1 MSERQ
6 GEPMILELRQLNVF
20 IKTSH
25 ILRDVSLSVGEK
37 EVVCLVGRNGAG
49 KTTTLK
55 TIMGMLKPASGG
67 ITFMNG
73 EITGLP
79 THRIANLGIAFAPEE
94 SGIFP
99 DLTVEENIEMATW
112 QRQSSHSPEER
123 ISLAYEVFP
132 ALTKYRH
139 RKGTQMSGGERKMLS
154 VARALAM
161 DPHLFLI
168 DECFEGLSPIIVPRI
183 AESIHE
189 IVRMGHSIIMA
200 ESNIYHVPDFTDRLY
215 VIERGEIIFSGK
227 PIELKDNK
235 PVLKI
240 VSGAA

>member
-1 MSERQ
+1 
-6 GEPMILELRQLNVF
+6 MILEINHLNVF

-25 ILRDVSLSVGEK
+25 ILRDVSLSVGK
-37 EVVCLVGRNGAG
+37 DEVVCLIGRNGAG

-55 TIMGMLKPASGG
+55 AVMGFLKPDSGN
-67 ITFMNG
+67 IHFMDR
-73 EITGLP
+73 EITGMP
-79 THRIANLGIAFAPEE
+79 THQIANLGIGFAPEE

-112 QRQSSHSPEER
+112 QRPSSHSPEER
-123 ISLAYEVFP
+123 TALAYKVFP
-132 ALTKYRH
+132 ALTKYRL

-161 DPHLFLI
+161 DPHLFLL
-168 DECFEGLSPIIVPRI
+168 DECFEGLSPTIVPKI

-189 IVRMGHSIIMA
+189 IVKMGHSIVMA

-227 PIELKDNK
+227 PIELKNDK
-235 PVLKI
+235 AVLKI
-240 VSGAA
+240 VSGTV